1 MSISVAVVGA
11 TGRMGKLALELIDA
25 AQDLRLHAALDS
37 KSELSQVLGADVVF
51 DVTRFN
57 VSESVV
63 TYCIDNGLKVL
74 VGTSGWSA
82 SKLALIEAKIKA
94 ATAAANAGATAAPAV
109 LIIPNFSIGSM
120 LASKFAAEAA
130 VFFNSI
136 EIVEAHH
143 AGKIDSP
150 SGTAVRTAE
159 MISHARAEAQLT
171 QPLVP
176 GVGQPARGQIAAGV
190 PIHSLRLSGVSA
202 KQDIFF
208 GGESELLTL
217 SHETTTVRAYQAGIL
232 LSLRAAASAVGLT
245 VGLQAVVEASKR

>member
-11 TGRMGKLALELIDA
+11 TGRMGKLALDLIDG

-37 KSELSQVLGADVVF
+37 KSEISQVVGADVVF
-51 DVTRFN
+51 DVTRFE
-57 VSESVV
+57 VSETVV
-63 TYCIDNGLKVL
+63 DFCITNGLKVV

-82 SKLALIEAKIKA
+82 SKLAAVEAKLH
-94 ATAAANAGATAAPAV
+94 TANAAKPANEQAAV
-109 LIIPNFSIGSM
+109 LVIPNFSIGSM

-130 VFFNSI
+130 TFFDSI

-159 MISHARAEAQLT
+159 MISHARAVAGLT
-171 QPLVP
+171 QPLLP
-176 GVGQPARGQIAAGV
+176 GVGQEARGQVAAGV
-190 PIHSLRLSGVSA
+190 PIHSLRLAGVSA
-202 KQDIFF
+202 KQDVLF
-208 GGESELLTL
+208 GGESEVLTI
-217 SHETTTVRAYQAGIL
+217 SHEVSSVSSYKAGIL
-232 LSLRAAASAVGLT
+232 LAIRTAATATALT